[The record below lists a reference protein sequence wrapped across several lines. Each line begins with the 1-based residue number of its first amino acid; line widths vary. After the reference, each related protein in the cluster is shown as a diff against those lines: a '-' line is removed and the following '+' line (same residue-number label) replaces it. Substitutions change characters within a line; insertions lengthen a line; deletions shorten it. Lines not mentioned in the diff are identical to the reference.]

1 MPRRG
6 RTEEVAPPPVLPS
19 GGEEAYSHPADAQ
32 RQRQGKQKMPSKK
45 RRLPVYLTQEEYD
58 QIAAS
63 AARAGI
69 SLSKFAKLVCT
80 GIPVPSLEHKQAVQD
95 IIKARTD
102 LGRLGGL
109 LKQAI
114 AADGD
119 KFALQRLLREV
130 DMGMRELK
138 AAAMR
143 IK

>member
-1 MPRRG
+1 
-6 RTEEVAPPPVLPS
+6 
-19 GGEEAYSHPADAQ
+19 
-32 RQRQGKQKMPSKK
+32 MPSKK
-45 RRLPVYLTQEEYD
+45 RRLPVYLAQEEYD
-58 QIAAS
+58 CIATS

-69 SLSKFAKLVCT
+69 SLSTFAKRVCL
-80 GIPVPSLEHKQAVQD
+80 GMAVPSLEHKQAVQD
-95 IIKARTD
+95 IIKARAD

-119 KFALQRLLREV
+119 KFTLQRLLREV

-143 IK
+143 IQ

>member
-1 MPRRG
+1 
-6 RTEEVAPPPVLPS
+6 
-19 GGEEAYSHPADAQ
+19 
-32 RQRQGKQKMPSKK
+32 MPSKK
-45 RRLPVYLTQEEYD
+45 PRITVYLTPGEHAE
-58 QIAAS
+58 ITAS

-80 GIPVPSLEHKQAVQD
+80 GFSVPSLEHKQAVQE
-95 IIKARTD
+95 IIKARAD
-102 LGRLGGL
+102 LGRIGGL

-130 DMGMRELK
+130 DTGMRELK

-143 IK
+143 IR

>member
-1 MPRRG
+1 
-6 RTEEVAPPPVLPS
+6 
-19 GGEEAYSHPADAQ
+19 
-32 RQRQGKQKMPSKK
+32 MPSKK
-45 RRLPVYLTQEEYD
+45 RRLPVYLTQEEYE
-58 QIAAS
+58 QIASS

-95 IIKARTD
+95 IIKARAD

-130 DMGMRELK
+130 DMGMARLPEAGSRERQRGCLGRAPFPQGNGGTGTGPRAK
-138 AAAMR
+138 APGKKLDGAR
-143 IK
+143 Q

>member
-1 MPRRG
+1 
-6 RTEEVAPPPVLPS
+6 
-19 GGEEAYSHPADAQ
+19 
-32 RQRQGKQKMPSKK
+32 MPSKK
-45 RRLPVYLTQEEYD
+45 SRITMYLTPEEHAE
-58 QIAAS
+58 ISAS

-69 SLSKFAKLVCT
+69 SLSTFAKRVCT
-80 GIPVPSLEHKQAVQD
+80 GMAVPSLEHKQAVQEV
-95 IIKARTD
+95 IKARAD

-130 DMGMRELK
+130 DVGMRELK

-143 IK
+143 IR

>member
-1 MPRRG
+1 
-6 RTEEVAPPPVLPS
+6 
-19 GGEEAYSHPADAQ
+19 
-32 RQRQGKQKMPSKK
+32 MPSKK
-45 RRLPVYLTQEEYD
+45 KRLPVYLTDEEHAIILEY
-58 QIAAS
+58 

-69 SLSKFAKLVCT
+69 SLSTFAKRVCL
-80 GIPVPSLEHKQAVQD
+80 GMAVPSLEHKQAVQD
-95 IIKARTD
+95 IIKARAD

-119 KFALQRLLREV
+119 KFTLQRLLREV

-143 IK
+143 IR

>member
-1 MPRRG
+1 
-6 RTEEVAPPPVLPS
+6 
-19 GGEEAYSHPADAQ
+19 
-32 RQRQGKQKMPSKK
+32 MPSKK
-45 RRLPVYLTQEEYD
+45 PRITVYITPEEHAE
-58 QIAAS
+58 IAAS

-80 GIPVPSLEHKQAVQD
+80 GFSVPSLEHKHAVQE
-95 IIKARTD
+95 IIKARAD

-130 DMGMRELK
+130 DAGMRERK
-138 AAAMR
+138 TVAMR
-143 IK
+143 IR

>member
-1 MPRRG
+1 
-6 RTEEVAPPPVLPS
+6 
-19 GGEEAYSHPADAQ
+19 
-32 RQRQGKQKMPSKK
+32 MPSKK
-45 RRLPVYLTQEEYD
+45 PRITVYLAPEEHAK
-58 QIAAS
+58 ISES

-69 SLSKFAKLVCT
+69 SLSTFAKRVCT
-80 GIPVPSLEHKQAVQD
+80 GMAVPSLEHKQAVQD
-95 IIKARTD
+95 IIKARAD

-119 KFALQRLLREV
+119 KFTLQRLLREI
-130 DMGMRELK
+130 DIGMRELK